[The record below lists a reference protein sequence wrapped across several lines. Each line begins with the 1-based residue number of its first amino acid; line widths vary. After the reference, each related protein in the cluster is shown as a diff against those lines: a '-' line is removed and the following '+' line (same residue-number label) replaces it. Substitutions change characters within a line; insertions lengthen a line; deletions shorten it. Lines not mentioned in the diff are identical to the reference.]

1 MDVAHSTNE
10 LVLLALALIGAGVA
24 TGFLAGL
31 LGVGGGAII
40 TPVLYE
46 VFSILGIGS
55 SVRMHLAVG
64 TSLAIMAPT
73 TLRAFLAHKARGSVD
88 MPAFKRLAPSIIAG
102 VALGAAVARYAP
114 GTTLKWLWVTFA
126 TLMSLKL
133 LFGRDDW
140 RLGDDLPKTRL
151 VELYGMFI
159 GAISALLSVGG
170 GAFVTMLLTLYGR
183 TIRAAVGTSAGIGTL
198 ITLPGALGF
207 MWAGWGQPGLP
218 PLSIGYVSLIGA
230 ALMIPTSVLAAP
242 LGARVSHG
250 ISRRALE
257 LAFAALLATA
267 GLNFLA
273 SLLW

>member
-1 MDVAHSTNE
+1 MELAASTNE
-10 LVLLALALIGAGVA
+10 LILLAIALVGAGVA

-46 VFSILGIGS
+46 VFSFLGVNS
-55 SVRMHLAVG
+55 TVRMHLAVG

-73 TLRAFLAHKARGSVD
+73 TLRAFMAHKARGGVD
-88 MPAFKRLAPSIIAG
+88 MPAFKRLAPAIVAG
-102 VALGAAVARYAP
+102 VVLGAAVARYAP
-114 GTTLKWLWVTFA
+114 GTALKWLWVTFA

-133 LFGRDDW
+133 LLGRDDW
-140 RLGDDLPKTRL
+140 RLGDDLPKSRL
-151 VELYGMFI
+151 IELYGMFV
-159 GAISALLSVGG
+159 GAVSTLLSVGG

-183 TIRAAVGTSAGIGTL
+183 SIRAAVGTSAGIGTL
-198 ITLPGALGF
+198 ITLPGALGL
-207 MWAGWGQPGLP
+207 MWAGWGQAGLP
-218 PLSIGYVSLIGA
+218 PVSIGYVSLIGA

-273 SLLW
+273 SLVW

>member
-1 MDVAHSTNE
+1 MEVAHSTNE
-10 LVLLALALIGAGVA
+10 LIILALALIGAGVA

-46 VFSILGIGS
+46 VFSILGVSS

-73 TLRAFLAHKARGSVD
+73 TLRAFAAHKARGGVD
-88 MPAFKRLAPSIIAG
+88 MAAFKRLAPSIVAG
-102 VALGAAVARYAP
+102 VVLGAAVARYAP
-114 GTTLKWLWVTFA
+114 GTALKWLWVTFA

-133 LFGRDDW
+133 LLGRDDW
-140 RLGDDLPKTRL
+140 RLGDDLPKNPL
-151 VELYGMFI
+151 IELYGLFV
-159 GAISALLSVGG
+159 GAVSTLLSVGG

-198 ITLPGALGF
+198 ITLPGALGL

-218 PLSIGYVSLIGA
+218 PFSVGYVSLLGA
-230 ALMIPTSVLAAP
+230 ALMIPSSVLAAP

-257 LAFAALLATA
+257 LAFAALLSTA

>member
-1 MDVAHSTNE
+1 MEHSASE
-10 LVLLALALIGAGVA
+10 LIVLALALIAAGVA

-46 VFSILGIGS
+46 VFSILGIDS

-73 TLRAFLAHKARGSVD
+73 TLRAFAAHKARGGVD
-88 MPAFKRLAPSIIAG
+88 MPAFRRLAPAIVVG
-102 VALGAAVARYAP
+102 VALGAATARYAP
-114 GTTLKWLWVTFA
+114 GTALKWLWVTFA

-133 LFGRDDW
+133 LLGRDDW
-140 RLGDDLPKTRL
+140 RFGDTLPKSRL
-151 VELYGMFI
+151 VELYALFV
-159 GAISALLSVGG
+159 GAVSTLLSIGG
-170 GAFVTMLLTLYGR
+170 GAFVTMLLTLYGHS
-183 TIRAAVGTSAGIGTL
+183 IRVAVGTSAGVGTL

-207 MWAGWGQPGLP
+207 MWAGWGQSGLP
-218 PLSIGYVSLIGA
+218 PLSVGYVSLIGA
-230 ALMIPTSVLAAP
+230 ALMIPSSVLSAP

-257 LAFAALLATA
+257 LAFAALLAAA

-273 SLLW
+273 SLIL